1 MHLDIICPSGNPLN
15 LLGKVPLVEPAIH
28 PILAG
33 LVGAAN
39 RAGFRYDARAVR
51 PVQKESGKAYFKRR
65 VVTRVIRKHPIKD
78 VYLGCWGVADYSG
91 INVPLVA
98 VCNVP
103 PVAQCNVPPQKWLQ

>member
-65 VVTRVIRKHPIKD
+65 VVTRVILTRQVVFVIYGGKNEMRII
-78 VYLGCWGVADYSG
+78 G
-91 INVPLVA
+91 
-98 VCNVP
+98 
-103 PVAQCNVPPQKWLQ
+103 